1 MVAQPFLIFG
11 ISHIA
16 TLVFII
22 AIAFLLPASIKNR
35 KFEDKIF
42 IGKIV
47 GFFAIFLELVK
58 PFIWHYSMNFAWI
71 ELIPIHMCNLSTLF
85 IGIFLL
91 TKKRLFF
98 EVSFFWGIGGG
109 LNALLT
115 PDIPNNFPDPHY
127 ILFFVG
133 HGFLMVA
140 IAYASISLKNR
151 PTLNSVKNGIYFSL
165 VSLPMIY
172 IINELLGPEVNY
184 WYLASK
190 PEGES
195 LFNLFPDPPMHI
207 PALIIIGTILF
218 FVIYSPYWLYDSFKK
233 EYAE

>member
-115 PDIPNNFPDPHY
+115 PDIPNNFPDPHF

-218 FVIYSPYWLYDSFKK
+218 FVIYSPYWLYDYFKK

>member
-115 PDIPNNFPDPHY
+115 PDIPNNFPDPHF

-218 FVIYSPYWLYDSFKK
+218 FVIYSPYWLYDFFKK
-233 EYAE
+233 KYAE

>member
-218 FVIYSPYWLYDSFKK
+218 FVIYSPYWLYDYFKK

>member
-115 PDIPNNFPDPHY
+115 PDIPNNFPDPHF

-172 IINELLGPEVNY
+172 IINELLGPEV
-184 WYLASK
+184 K
-190 PEGES
+190 
-195 LFNLFPDPPMHI
+195 
-207 PALIIIGTILF
+207 IGRAH
-218 FVIYSPYWLYDSFKK
+218 V
-233 EYAE
+233 